1 MNYMLNFDL
10 NQRFP
15 GMYLPAKSTHLL
27 RNIAL
32 IVVNPDFNLR
42 SSCRDTSTDIKPA
55 IQVTSVLLKKECR
68 R

>member
-32 IVVNPDFNLR
+32 IKPTVKTAAVSDSEMLPR
-42 SSCRDTSTDIKPA
+42 SDRVRVIDNSAKLTGPS
-55 IQVTSVLLKKECR
+55 
-68 R
+68 